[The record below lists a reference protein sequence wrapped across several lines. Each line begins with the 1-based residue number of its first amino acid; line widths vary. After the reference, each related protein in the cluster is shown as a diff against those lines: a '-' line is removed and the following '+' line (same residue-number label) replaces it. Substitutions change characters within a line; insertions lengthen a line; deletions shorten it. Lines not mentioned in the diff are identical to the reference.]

1 MYTIRYLEK
10 QRTVQ
15 NIAYCR
21 LPIADLR
28 FKIAKGK
35 WQTTKV
41 KDLIGNRQSAIGNWQ
56 LAMIYVLPD

>member
-56 LAMIYVLPD
+56 